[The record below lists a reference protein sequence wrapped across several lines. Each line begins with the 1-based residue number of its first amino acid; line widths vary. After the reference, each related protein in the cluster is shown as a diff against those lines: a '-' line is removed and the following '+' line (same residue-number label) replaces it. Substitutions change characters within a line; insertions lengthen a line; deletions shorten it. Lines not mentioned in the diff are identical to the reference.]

1 MIQQL
6 TDNVRLLG
14 DDQFH
19 FYLVGQKEAALVE
32 CGTRAGIQIFEEQW
46 QELPSQPHVKYLLA
60 LHSHFDHI
68 CGVPLLKEMFP
79 DALVVASHTASKLME
94 KEKLVRENFRND
106 VIVTENYLQAGLLS
120 SSPPV
125 DLDSRIV
132 IDLPVE
138 EGDRLVIEPGLEL
151 KIIDAPGHSNCS
163 IAAYLEK
170 DQVMFVSD
178 AVGGISSQ
186 GVITPMFFQ
195 GYDIYMNTINKLSTY
210 PTRLVAPA
218 HGTLASAPPEGDLY
232 EQFSGAARQVSDY
245 ILSELA
251 AGVYEADLA
260 ARLFSR
266 YISDGFKHYPLD
278 MMQGIMQIL
287 IRRSKERIA

>member
-1 MIQQL
+1 MRL
-6 TDNVRLLG
+6 TDNVTLLG

-19 FYLVGQKEAALVE
+19 LYLVGQKEAALVE
-32 CGTRAGIQIFEEQW
+32 CGTRAAVKIFEEQW
-46 QELPSQPHVKYLLA
+46 QDLPSKPHIRYLLA

-79 DALVVASHTASKLME
+79 DAQLVASHAASKLME

-106 VIVTENYLQAGLLS
+106 VIVTENYLEKGLLPI
-120 SSPPV
+120 SPPV

-132 IDLPVE
+132 IDLPVG
-138 EGDRLVIEPGLEL
+138 EGDTLLIEPGLEL

-195 GYDIYMNTINKLSTY
+195 GYEIYMRTIDKLKSY
-210 PTRLVAPA
+210 PTKTVATA
-218 HGTLASAPPEGDLY
+218 HGVLASGSSSEELY
-232 EQFSGAARQVSDY
+232 GPFLAAARKVSDF
-245 ILSELA
+245 ILEELA
-251 AGVYEADLA
+251 AGADESALA
-260 ARLFSR
+260 GLLFDR
-266 YISDGFKHYPLD
+266 YISDGFKNYPVE

-287 IRRSKERIA
+287 IRRSKERTS